1 LISPLVQ
8 ATSHTVAAMTN
19 VAPRTVLMITP
30 GYPGEMPLFTRGLS
44 VQGATVLGVSN
55 GPEHELPELA
65 RRHLSGYLQL
75 PELFTNPAAAIPQ
88 LQRWLGTRTLDR
100 VCCLWEPGVEV
111 AALIREALGVPGQSY
126 EQALRFRDKDLMKQA
141 LAAGGV
147 RVPHHAV
154 ARTATEVREAA
165 EQVGYPLIIK
175 PIAGAGSQDTFRCDD
190 AHEVD
195 KAIAQLGHIAV
206 VDVEEFIDGEEF
218 TYDTIC
224 ARGRIEYF
232 HIGYYRPRP
241 LIARTNEWIS
251 PQTLSYRLVDDPWV
265 AEGRAMGE
273 QVIKVLGYD
282 TGFTHMEW
290 YRKADGEVV
299 FGEIA
304 ARPPGARTVD
314 LMNFA
319 SDVDLFA
326 GWAEAEL
333 FGTFSLHIERKYH
346 AACITKRAHGQGRIQ
361 RIEGLDRI
369 KARLGDAICAID
381 LLPLGSPRRDWKST
395 LLSDGYVTLRHPDW
409 DTTKAMA
416 DFVGT
421 DLHLYAG

>member
-1 LISPLVQ
+1 MSK
-8 ATSHTVAAMTN
+8 
-19 VAPRTVLMITP
+19 TVLMITP
-30 GYPGEMPLFTRGLS
+30 GYPGEMPFFTRGLS
-44 VQGATVLGVSN
+44 EQGATVLGVAN
-55 GPEHELPELA
+55 GPAHDLPELA
-65 RRHLSGYLQL
+65 RRHLSDYLQV
-75 PELFTNPAAAIPQ
+75 PELFADSASAIAQ
-88 LQRWLGTRTLDR
+88 IRRWLGSRTLDR
-100 VCCLWEPGVEV
+100 VCCLWEPGVEL
-111 AALIREALGVPGQSY
+111 AAQIREALGVPGQSY
-126 EQALRFRDKDLMKQA
+126 EQALNFRNKDLMKQA
-141 LAAGGV
+141 LAEGGV
-147 RVPHHAV
+147 RVPFHAV
-154 ARTATEVREAA
+154 ASTAAEVWTAA

-175 PIAGAGSQDTFRCDD
+175 PISGAGSMDTFRCDD
-190 AHEVD
+190 AKEVAA
-195 KAIAQLGHIAV
+195 AIAQLGHVAV

-224 ARGRIEYF
+224 AGGEIKYF
-232 HIGYYRPRP
+232 HVGHYRPRP

-251 PQTLSYRLVDDPWV
+251 PQTLSYRHVDDPWV
-265 AEGRAMGE
+265 TGGIALGE

-299 FGEIA
+299 FGEIG

-326 GWAEAEL
+326 GWAEAEVH
-333 FGTFSLHIERKYH
+333 GTFSLDVERKYN

-369 KARLGDAICAID
+369 KQRCREALCTID
-381 LLPLGSPRRDWKST
+381 LLPVGAPRRDWKAT

-409 DTTKAMA
+409 QTTKDLA